1 MTDMSQ
7 PAPLLQ
13 MRGIC
18 KQFPGVRALDEVA
31 FELQRGEVHVLLGE
45 NGAGKSTL
53 MRVLSGAC
61 ARDAGEILIDGRPV
75 ALHSPRD
82 AQALGISTIYQE
94 FNLVP
99 HLSAAANIFLGR
111 EPLVGAG
118 IINRGK
124 LLADATSLLRGL
136 GTTIDPGVRVKHLSV
151 AEQQMVE
158 VAKALSLDARI
169 LIMDE
174 PTSALTESEIDELFR
189 AIGRLTKRGVAV
201 IYISHRMQE
210 LARVGHRAT
219 VMRDGRYVATR
230 ALPSPIPDL
239 VRLMANRDITQHF
252 PTPTRKRGAPLRNII
267 RSKQRGHRMAGT
279 QLVFRSRRSRGFP
292 EGSVLPLLERVDGA
306 SHAARLPA
314 LELDAR

>member
-31 FELQRGEVHVLLGE
+31 FALQRGEVHVLIGA

-61 ARDAGEILIDGRPV
+61 ARDAGEILIDGQPV

-111 EPLVGAG
+111 EPLHGPG
-118 IINRGK
+118 TIIRRR
-124 LLADATSLLRGL
+124 LPADARSLLHEL
-136 GTTIDPGVRVKHLSV
+136 CTTIDP
-151 AEQQMVE
+151 
-158 VAKALSLDARI
+158 AL
-169 LIMDE
+169 
-174 PTSALTESEIDELFR
+174 R
-189 AIGRLTKRGVAV
+189 A
-201 IYISHRMQE
+201 Q
-210 LARVGHRAT
+210 
-219 VMRDGRYVATR
+219 D
-230 ALPSPIPDL
+230 
-239 VRLMANRDITQHF
+239 
-252 PTPTRKRGAPLRNII
+252 
-267 RSKQRGHRMAGT
+267 
-279 QLVFRSRRSRGFP
+279 
-292 EGSVLPLLERVDGA
+292 
-306 SHAARLPA
+306 
-314 LELDAR
+314 